1 MEVPRQAIEFGTV
14 VVLVAAEG
22 QSLYLLRET
31 SSADPW
37 LTSIGLAWGFVTV
50 AAIALRG
57 TGRARVTADLK
68 VVEETPEGVTLQVGA
83 SNEFGN
89 HDVTP
94 LMNVMFGPGAVVFGT
109 QADGTSTSRAKLNL
123 SAPVKVGDRLIKCR
137 YLGQRVLLTAG
148 DAQVF
153 YVRLKMET
161 DADDVLVVVRLD
173 HVEFDGGRCE
183 RAACAARPPSGSDTR
198 ANGVSLPARGGI
210 VV

>member
-68 VVEETPEGVTLQVGA
+68 VVEETPEGVTLQSVQA
-83 SNEFGN
+83 MS
-89 HDVTP
+89 
-94 LMNVMFGPGAVVFGT
+94 LGT
-109 QADGTSTSRAKLNL
+109 TT
-123 SAPVKVGDRLIKCR
+123 
-137 YLGQRVLLTAG
+137 
-148 DAQVF
+148 
-153 YVRLKMET
+153 
-161 DADDVLVVVRLD
+161 
-173 HVEFDGGRCE
+173 
-183 RAACAARPPSGSDTR
+183 
-198 ANGVSLPARGGI
+198 
-210 VV
+210 